1 MDPYKDKVINV
12 KSTKNKNKDINDIIS
27 DLVLSK
33 TILETKKLEEQ
44 NRQQLIDEQLKHA
57 DILLNKN
64 AELTRQLYNTHNY
77 KKLEKGD
84 HYNIHKRTRTR
95 QTLSTKGGSVIKL
108 FGGGSDSDEKEKV
121 SLSGSDNTDPFMDIE
136 VSKSENY

>member
-1 MDPYKDKVINV
+1 MFMKEMENGEKIKRFRFRRWLLNLLWCSNEVITDPREINQFIGDVMDPYKDKVINV

-77 KKLEKGD
+77 KKLEK
-84 HYNIHKRTRTR
+84 
-95 QTLSTKGGSVIKL
+95 
-108 FGGGSDSDEKEKV
+108 
-121 SLSGSDNTDPFMDIE
+121 
-136 VSKSENY
+136 